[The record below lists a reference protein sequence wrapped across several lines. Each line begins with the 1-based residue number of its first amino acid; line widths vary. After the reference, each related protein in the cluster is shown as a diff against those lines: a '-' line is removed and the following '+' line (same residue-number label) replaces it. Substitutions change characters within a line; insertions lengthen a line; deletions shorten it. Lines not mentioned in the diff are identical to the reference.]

1 MNYIVTAAHRS
12 EFPHPIT
19 LRRGQALVVGERY
32 EGPEGWDDW
41 FLCEAEGQQPG
52 FVPAPVIG
60 RDAQGGAFATED
72 YCAREL
78 DVDPGQLLRGMRTLN
93 GWGWCMPANR
103 DGCRWRS
110 CALWSDRRGS
120 STHGVDLLGH
130 R

>member
-12 EFPHPIT
+12 EFPHPII

-60 RDAQGGAFATED
+60 RDAQGGAFAAQD

-78 DVDPGQLLRGMRTLN
+78 DVDPGQTLRGMRTLN
-93 GWGWCMPANR
+93 GWAWCVSENGEPGWVPFEKLRAIKESR
-103 DGCRWRS
+103 
-110 CALWSDRRGS
+110 A
-120 STHGVDLLGH
+120 
-130 R
+130 

>member
-12 EFPHPIT
+12 EFPHPII

-60 RDAQGGAFATED
+60 RDAQGGAFATQD

-78 DVDPGQLLRGMRTLN
+78 DVDPGQTLRGMRTLN
-93 GWGWCMPANR
+93 GWAWCVPENGEPGWVPFEKLRAIKESR
-103 DGCRWRS
+103 
-110 CALWSDRRGS
+110 A
-120 STHGVDLLGH
+120 
-130 R
+130 

>member
-32 EGPEGWDDW
+32 EGPEGWEDW
-41 FLCEAEGQQPG
+41 FLCEAKGQQPG

-60 RDAQGGAFATED
+60 RNAQGDAYATED

-93 GWGWCMPANR
+93 GWAWCVPENGEPGWVPLEKLRAAQTR
-103 DGCRWRS
+103 
-110 CALWSDRRGS
+110 
-120 STHGVDLLGH
+120 
-130 R
+130 

>member
-52 FVPAPVIG
+52 FMPAPVIG

-78 DVDPGQLLRGMRTLN
+78 DVDPGQILRGLRILN
-93 GWGWCMPANR
+93 GWAWCVPENGEPGWVPLEKLRAIKESR
-103 DGCRWRS
+103 
-110 CALWSDRRGS
+110 A
-120 STHGVDLLGH
+120 
-130 R
+130 

>member
-1 MNYIVTAAHRS
+1 MDYIVTAAHRS

-41 FLCEAEGQQPG
+41 FLCRAEGQQPG

-60 RDAQGGAFATED
+60 HDAQGDAYATED

-78 DVDPGQLLRGMRTLN
+78 DVDPGQILRGLRPLN
-93 GWGWCMPANR
+93 GWAWCVPETGEPGWVPLEKLRA
-103 DGCRWRS
+103 
-110 CALWSDRRGS
+110 
-120 STHGVDLLGH
+120 VE
-130 R
+130 